1 MSNTVVDVKVMGEV
15 LGASLPNK
23 LRFSALADVN
33 TDLQGQP
40 GDTVTRAKYA
50 YIGEATKIEPGAEIP
65 VTDMTQTSQDVKIVK
80 AGKGVQLLDE
90 DVNKRGQ
97 EIIDETYNQLEMSI
111 LDKIDSDSLATLK
124 TTSVVKDASSS
135 GQISYD
141 SIVDAV
147 ALFGEEDDEP
157 KVLFINTLQKATLLK
172 DPNFIRASQM
182 GDQVVMKG
190 IIGEIGGCQ
199 VKVSNKIK
207 EESTKYNNLIVKAGA
222 LGIDLKR
229 NVNIEEDRVPKKGL
243 TEYYANAHYVT
254 FLKNEKKCVK
264 LTVSKN
270 PAVFSLPAEESVV
283 EEKAKSKN
291 K

>member
-1 MSNTVVDVKVMGEV
+1 
-15 LGASLPNK
+15 
-23 LRFSALADVN
+23 
-33 TDLQGQP
+33 
-40 GDTVTRAKYA
+40 
-50 YIGEATKIEPGAEIP
+50 
-65 VTDMTQTSQDVKIVK
+65 
-80 AGKGVQLLDE
+80 
-90 DVNKRGQ
+90 
-97 EIIDETYNQLEMSI
+97 
-111 LDKIDSDSLATLK
+111 
-124 TTSVVKDASSS
+124 
-135 GQISYD
+135 
-141 SIVDAV
+141 
-147 ALFGEEDDEP
+147 
-157 KVLFINTLQKATLLK
+157 
-172 DPNFIRASQM
+172 M

-270 PAVFSLPAEESVV
+270 PAEESVV

>member
-1 MSNTVVDVKVMGEV
+1 
-15 LGASLPNK
+15 
-23 LRFSALADVN
+23 
-33 TDLQGQP
+33 
-40 GDTVTRAKYA
+40 
-50 YIGEATKIEPGAEIP
+50 
-65 VTDMTQTSQDVKIVK
+65 
-80 AGKGVQLLDE
+80 
-90 DVNKRGQ
+90 
-97 EIIDETYNQLEMSI
+97 
-111 LDKIDSDSLATLK
+111 
-124 TTSVVKDASSS
+124 
-135 GQISYD
+135 
-141 SIVDAV
+141 
-147 ALFGEEDDEP
+147 
-157 KVLFINTLQKATLLK
+157 
-172 DPNFIRASQM
+172 M